1 MISTDYTISAYLLQR
16 LKELRVDHLFGVPGD
31 YVLDFLD
38 QVIESPVEWIGTCNE
53 LNAGYA
59 ADGYA
64 RLNGLGGAVV
74 TYGVGG
80 FSILNAVAG
89 AFAEMVPLVLIS
101 GAPPTAR
108 RKSGALVHHLVAD
121 YNRQLEIFQKVTADA
136 VLLDDPATAPQLIDH
151 VLSTC
156 ISRSLP
162 VYLELP
168 ADMARAVCQ
177 PPRAP
182 LATAVRCSDPDSLKA
197 CADAAAELI
206 NNAHSPAILA
216 GIEVSRFGLGQGLLE
231 LVELAE
237 LPFATMLSSKSVLPE
252 LHPQFIGL
260 YQGGWSRPSVQQ
272 QIESADCLLSLG
284 AWMTD
289 LDTGIFSNHID
300 PQRVI
305 EVGRETVR
313 IGAQVYRQVLPG
325 DLIYEL
331 VPRLHPR
338 SYLDLHPREPRAASG
353 NFVPDT
359 TAPLTAVRMYEAIH
373 GFLDDSMIL
382 LAEPG
387 DAFCAAAEF
396 TIEEEERFIVQS
408 FYSSIGYC
416 TPASLGV
423 GLARPGSRPVVLTG
437 DGAFQMTVQEV
448 STLLRQQIPAIL
460 LLINNDGYL
469 VERMLHQDGPYNDIR
484 MWRYAGLP
492 ELFNAGADG
501 IGLRVTTEAE
511 LYAALQTAAAAP
523 DKLVLIEIC
532 VQKLDCSEGLRR
544 LGATMRAP
552 VPCK

>member
-1 MISTDYTISAYLLQR
+1 MSTDYTVSTYLLQR
-16 LKELRVDHLFGVPGD
+16 LKELGVDHLFGVPGD

-38 QVIESPVEWIGTCNE
+38 QVVESPIEWVGNCNE

-101 GAPPTAR
+101 GAPPGGR
-108 RKSGALVHHLVAD
+108 RKTGALVHHLVAD
-121 YNRQLEIFQKVTADA
+121 YDRQLEIFRKVTVDA
-136 VLLDDPATAPQLIDH
+136 ALLDDPSTAPQLIDRLLAAC
-151 VLSTC
+151 V
-156 ISRSLP
+156 SRKLP

-168 ADMARAVCQ
+168 ADMARAVCL
-177 PPRAP
+177 PPSAP
-182 LATAVRCSDPDSLKA
+182 LATVVRCSDPDSLKA
-197 CADAAAELI
+197 CADAVAELV

-216 GIEVSRFGLGQGLLE
+216 GIEVSRFGLGQELLE
-231 LVELAE
+231 LVEQAE

-260 YQGGWSRPSVQQ
+260 YQGGWSRPAVQQ

-313 IGAQVYRQVLPG
+313 IGAQLYRQVLPG

-331 VPRLHPR
+331 VPRLRTR
-338 SYLDLHPREPRAASG
+338 SYLDLHPGEPRIASG
-353 NFVPDT
+353 DFVPDMM
-359 TAPLTAVRMYEAIH
+359 APLTAARMYEAIH
-373 GFLDDSMIL
+373 SFLDDSMIL

-387 DAFCAAAEF
+387 DAFCAAPEF
-396 TIEEEERFIVQS
+396 TIEEAERFIVQS

-416 TPASLGV
+416 TPAALGV

-437 DGAFQMTVQEV
+437 DGAFQMTVQEL
-448 STLLRQQIPAIL
+448 STLMRQQIPAVV

-469 VERMLHQDGPYNDIR
+469 VERMLHEDGPYNDIK
-484 MWRYAGLP
+484 MWQYAGLP

-501 IGLRVTTEAE
+501 IGIRVTTEGG
-511 LYAALQTAAAAP
+511 LHAALQTAAAEQ
-523 DKLVLIEIC
+523 DKLVLIELC

-552 VPCK
+552 MPRI